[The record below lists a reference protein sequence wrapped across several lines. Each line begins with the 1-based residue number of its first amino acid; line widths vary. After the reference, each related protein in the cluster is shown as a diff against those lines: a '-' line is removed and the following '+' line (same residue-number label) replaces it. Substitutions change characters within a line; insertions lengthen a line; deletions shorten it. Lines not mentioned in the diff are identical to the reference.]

1 MNVMFFLGANS
12 GSGFYSLYD
21 DFARTD
27 KDFLYLIKGGPGCG
41 KSSFM
46 RKIGSKA
53 EELGYDVEYI
63 ICSGDPDSLDGIYI
77 PTLNIGLA
85 DATAPHIIEP
95 ELFGL
100 NSCYV
105 NLGEFCSR
113 TDSEK
118 IAQYSKQYK
127 QMYTLAYAY
136 LHAAAS
142 IKIVQ
147 IPQLISENELKTAK
161 KRAQSALRRELG
173 ELRCTIKQG
182 NSQRRFIR
190 GISCKGEISLTD
202 SVKILC
208 KRIYSIDDRFGLAQ
222 IYLSEVAESACSRG
236 ENAILCPSPLCPDEL
251 DAVILPEYSLG
262 FVSASA
268 VPVKN
273 PWRHIRLDALIPAD
287 RIKAHKAEI
296 KQQERL
302 YKELTDGAIGY
313 LAKAKEYHDLLEAE
327 YKPLVDFDALN
338 EFTEGFINKLFQ

>member
-12 GSGFYSLYD
+12 GSGFYSLYN
-21 DFARTD
+21 DFAHSD
-27 KDFLYLIKGGPGCG
+27 NDFLYLIKGGPGCG
-41 KSSFM
+41 KSCFM

-77 PTLNIGLA
+77 PALNIGFA

-95 ELFGL
+95 ELFGF

-113 TDSEK
+113 TENEK
-118 IAQYSKQYK
+118 ITEYTKLYR

-142 IKIVQ
+142 IKKVQ
-147 IPQLISENELKTAK
+147 IPQLICEKELKTAK
-161 KRAQSALRRELG
+161 RRAQSALRRELG
-173 ELRCTIKQG
+173 ELRCTIKG
-182 NSQRRFIR
+182 GSTQRRFIR
-190 GISCKGEISLTD
+190 GISCLGEISLID
-202 SVKILC
+202 SAKTLC

-222 IYLSEVAESACSRG
+222 IYLSEVAESAASRG
-236 ENAILCPSPLCPDEL
+236 ENTLLCPNPLCPDEL
-251 DAVILPEYSLG
+251 DAVLLPEYSLG
-262 FVSASA
+262 FAAASA

-296 KQQERL
+296 KQRERL
-302 YKELTDGAIGY
+302 SRELKDSAIGY
-313 LAKAKEYHDLLEAE
+313 LAKAKEFHDLLEAE
-327 YKPLVDFDALN
+327 YNPLVDFDALN
-338 EFTEGFINKLFQ
+338 EFTEGFIHELFK